1 MVVQDN
7 ISPKQ
12 GVSLRL
18 KAIHKH
24 YGSLHVLDGIDI
36 ELRQQEILTVLG
48 PSGCGKTTLLRIVNG
63 LISYDKGE
71 VLFKGEQVMRP
82 RPEMAM
88 VFQNFGLFP
97 WKRLH
102 QNIGYGLRIQRRSLT
117 EIDKI
122 VAHYIGLVGLNGFE
136 DNFPAE
142 LSGGMQQRAG
152 LARALAVQP
161 ALAMKKR
168 RALGQ
173 QVQIQRKSLAGHVQA
188 HRGIRV
194 GGIFPRHHAP
204 TAEPDLVPVDR
215 RPGHAQATAG
225 NPAAV
230 EEDPFRRFAERGLGR
245 VRRFQPPAR
254 RRPLRWLVRAARGA
268 RHDSPAK
275 EGHLDSKAPPAGRL
289 QPAGVI
295 PPLQPVGGVNAVVP
309 GEIPIPTALRKA
321 ELPGSGR
328 PDGRI
333 PGRISGGARAVRRK
347 RDQQATESG

>member
-1 MVVQDN
+1 MSVQDN

-24 YGSLHVLDGIDI
+24 YGPLHVLDGIDI
-36 ELRQQEILTVLG
+36 EVHEREILTVLG

-71 VLFKGEQVMRP
+71 VLFKGEQVMGP

-102 QNIGYGLRIQRRSLT
+102 QNIGYGLRIQRRSPT

-152 LARALAVQP
+152 LARALAAQP
-161 ALAMKKR
+161 ELLLMDEPFGALD
-168 RALGQ
+168 ALTREQ
-173 QVQIQRKSLAGHVQA
+173 LQDEFLRINE
-188 HRGIRV
+188 
-194 GGIFPRHHAP
+194 
-204 TAEPDLVPVDR
+204 AEPKTMIFITHSIDEALLLGDR
-215 RPGHAQATAG
+215 
-225 NPAAV
+225 
-230 EEDPFRRFAERGLGR
+230 
-245 VRRFQPPAR
+245 
-254 RRPLRWLVRAARGA
+254 
-268 RHDSPAK
+268 
-275 EGHLDSKAPPAGRL
+275 
-289 QPAGVI
+289 
-295 PPLQPVGGVNAVVP
+295 VVLMTP
-309 GEIPIPTALRKA
+309 R
-321 ELPGSGR
+321 
-328 PDGRI
+328 
-333 PGRISGGARAVRRK
+333 PGRIRLKLETGFGRK
-347 RDQQATESG
+347 RDLEAIRGSAHFQALRHYLWEALRNPNAEPGPIPQFSGNLEGPISDDLRTIRK